1 MAMRSHYCGLVTEAL
16 LGQTVTLCGW
26 VNRRRDH
33 GGVIFVDLRDREG
46 YVQVVCD
53 PDRADMFKVAE
64 GVRNEYCMQVKGLV
78 RARPEGTVNDSL
90 KSGKIEV
97 LCHELIVLNPS
108 VTPPFQLDDENL
120 SETTRLT
127 HRVLDLRRPYMQNN
141 LMLRYRVSMEVRK
154 FLDANGFIDIETP
167 MLTKS
172 TPEGARD
179 YLVPSRVHDGHFFA
193 LPQSPQLFKQL
204 LMVAGYDRY
213 YQITK
218 CFRDEDLRADRQ
230 PEFTQIDIE
239 TSFLTEEEIRDMF
252 QGMIK
257 TVFKNT
263 MNVDLGEFPVMPYS
277 EAMHRYGSDKPDLR
291 VKLEF
296 TELTDLM
303 GDVEFKVF
311 SGAANMKGGRVVAL
325 RVPLGSQETGG
336 ISRGEIDAYTEFVK
350 IYGAKGLAYIRVND
364 AAKGPGD
371 KTLRWPGLQS
381 PIIKNIHD
389 KALAEVLARTG
400 AKDGDLIFFGADKVK
415 IVNDAMGALRLKI
428 GLSEFGKKNGLFE
441 AGWRPMWVVDFP
453 MFEFDEDAHRY
464 TPTHHPFTAPKDG
477 HEDWMVTAPE
487 KCISK
492 GYDMVLNGWEMGG
505 GSVRIHRADVQQKV
519 FDALKITPEEAQLKF
534 GFLLDALQYGA
545 PPHGGL
551 AFGLDRIVT
560 LMTGADSI
568 RDVIAFPK
576 TQRAQCLLT
585 QAPSPVDEKQLREL
599 HIKLR
604 HADLVKAS

>member
-1 MAMRSHYCGLVTEAL
+1 MRSHYCGLVTEAL

-53 PDRADMFKVAE
+53 PDRADMFALAE
-64 GVRNEYCMQVKGLV
+64 GVRNEFCIQVKGLV
-78 RARPEGTVNDSL
+78 RERPAGTVNENL
-90 KSGKIEV
+90 GSGKIEV
-97 LCHELIVLNPS
+97 LCHEMVVLNAS

-154 FLDANGFIDIETP
+154 FLDGQGFIDIETP

-239 TSFLTEEEIRDMF
+239 TSFLEEQEIRDLT
-252 QGMIK
+252 QAMIT

-263 MNVDLGEFPVMPYS
+263 IKVDLGQFPVMTYVD
-277 EAMHRYGSDKPDLR
+277 AMHRYGSDKPDLR
-291 VKLEF
+291 VNLEF
-296 TELTDLM
+296 TELTDVM
-303 GDVEFKVF
+303 VDVDFKVF
-311 SGAANMKGGRVVAL
+311 ASAANGKDGRVVGL
-325 RVPLGSQETGG
+325 RVPGGARDTGG
-336 ISRGEIDAYTEFVK
+336 MSRGEIDAYTEFVK
-350 IYGAKGLAYIRVND
+350 IYGAKGLAYIKVND
-364 AAKGPGD
+364 LAAGSGD
-371 KTLRWPGLQS
+371 ASARWTGLQS
-381 PIIKNIHD
+381 PIVKNLHD
-389 KALAEVLARTG
+389 AALTEILARTG
-400 AKDGDLIFFGADKVK
+400 AQDGDLIFFGADKAKV
-415 IVNDAMGALRLKI
+415 VNDAIGALRLKI
-428 GLSEFGKKNGLFE
+428 GHSEFGRNNGLFT
-441 AGWRPMWVVDFP
+441 AGWRPLWVVDFP
-453 MFEFDEDAHRY
+453 MFEFDDEAQRY
-464 TPTHHPFTAPKDG
+464 TATHHPFTAPKDG
-477 HEDWMVTAPE
+477 HEDWMVSNPA

-519 FDALKITPEEAQLKF
+519 FDALKISPEEAQLKF

-560 LMTGADSI
+560 MMTGAESI

-585 QAPSPVDEKQLREL
+585 QAPSTVDEKQLREL
-599 HIKLR
+599 HIRLR
-604 HADLVKAS
+604 TAAAN